1 MMNGRIKMLSG
12 KTQMQKEIWGLN
24 MGNELHKLFVQHRKW
39 STSIFS
45 YERRGKTMTEKLL
58 LLCAQH
64 VCIDHNDIVP
74 TLGACKSKKHLET
87 LESKKS
93 AVTKTKSYNVRLQRK
108 QSIQLNKKL

>member
-12 KTQMQKEIWGLN
+12 KTQRQKEIWRLN
-24 MGNELHKLFVQHRKW
+24 MGNELHKFFVQRRKW

-64 VCIDHNDIVP
+64 VCIDHNNIV
-74 TLGACKSKKHLET
+74 LMVGACKSKKPLET

-93 AVTKTKSYNVRLQRK
+93 AATKMKSYNVRLQRK
-108 QSIQLNKKL
+108 QSIQLNKK